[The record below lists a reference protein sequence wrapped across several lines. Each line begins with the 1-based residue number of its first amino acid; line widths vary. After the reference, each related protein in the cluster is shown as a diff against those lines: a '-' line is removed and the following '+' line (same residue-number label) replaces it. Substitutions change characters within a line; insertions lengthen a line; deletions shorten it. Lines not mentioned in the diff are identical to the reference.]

1 MNDPSPVR
9 LVRVE
14 IDGDRGAVKLNSFPG
29 DRIWVEVAKG
39 GQVVGMVERS
49 ADDVGLAASVL
60 EELAEEYANF
70 EPSSYASFPDNLLPK
85 ASIVVP
91 TIYRRTDH
99 LNRTVESLLALDYP
113 DFEIVV
119 VDNRPGVNHDPIP
132 EFTGDGRVR
141 VVLETSIGGSAAR
154 NRGIAVTTGEFIAFT
169 DDDVIVDR
177 NWLRALGVR
186 FALDEDVDA
195 IGGMVRPTDLETR
208 PQLWFE
214 EFYGGFTKSFLAR
227 KWSTKIVADSDP
239 LFPYSAGH
247 FGAGCNMAV
256 RRSAFQRYGGF
267 DVRVGIGT
275 KAKSAEDLKVFIN
288 ILLGGGT
295 VAYEPTALVRHSHRR
310 SSHEF
315 MIQVFGYGTGLTAM
329 YTSLVLDDP
338 RRLVTILRKVP
349 LGLKMLLRPEERL
362 SPSKLTSF
370 PRRTKVYQLL
380 GMAYGPFAYLRS
392 VVSMRKSRSELP

>member
-14 IDGDRGAVKLNSFPG
+14 IGGSLDEVKLDSIPG
-29 DRIWVEVAKG
+29 DRIWMEVAKG

-49 ADDVGLAASVL
+49 ADDVGLAGSVL
-60 EELAEEYANF
+60 EELAEEYASV
-70 EPSSYASFPDNLLPK
+70 EPSSFESFPDKLLPR

-99 LNRTVESLLALDYP
+99 LNRTVESLLALNYP

-119 VDNRPGVNHDPIP
+119 VDNRPGTSHDPIP
-132 EFTGDGRVR
+132 EFPSDGRVR
-141 VVLETSIGGSAAR
+141 VVLEPSCGASAAR
-154 NRGIAVTTGEFIAFT
+154 NRGITETTGEFVAFT
-169 DDDVIVDR
+169 DDDVLVDR

-186 FALDEDVDA
+186 FALDDDIDA
-195 IGGMVRPTDLETR
+195 IGGMVRPTSLDTR

-214 EFYGGFTKSFLAR
+214 EFYGGFTTSFRAK
-227 KWSTKIVADSDP
+227 KWSTEIVGTSDR

-256 RRSAFQRYGGF
+256 RRSAFQHYGDF

-275 KAKSAEDLKVFIN
+275 AAKSGEDLKVFIN

-310 SSHEF
+310 TTHEF
-315 MIQVFGYGTGLTAM
+315 MVQVFGYGTGLTAM
-329 YTSLVLDDP
+329 YTSLVFDDP
-338 RRLVTILRKVP
+338 RRIVAILRKVP
-349 LGLKMLLRPEERL
+349 LGLKMLLRPEHQL
-362 SPSKLTSF
+362 SPSTVTSF
-370 PRRTKVYQLL
+370 PRRTNVYQLL
-380 GMAYGPFAYLRS
+380 GMAYGPFAYVRS
-392 VVSMRKSRSELP
+392 VFATRRASQ

>member
-1 MNDPSPVR
+1 
-9 LVRVE
+9 
-14 IDGDRGAVKLNSFPG
+14 
-29 DRIWVEVAKG
+29 
-39 GQVVGMVERS
+39 MVERS

-99 LNRTVESLLALDYP
+99 LNRTVESLLALDYRTLRSSLWT
-113 DFEIVV
+113 IVPASTMIQY
-119 VDNRPGVNHDPIP
+119 RSS
-132 EFTGDGRVR
+132 RVTVASAWCWKPR
-141 VVLETSIGGSAAR
+141 SEVQAAR

-195 IGGMVRPTDLETR
+195 IVEWFAQRISKRDLSCGLRSSTAASRSHFWRESGAPRSSLTR
-208 PQLWFE
+208 
-214 EFYGGFTKSFLAR
+214 T
-227 KWSTKIVADSDP
+227 IIP
-239 LFPYSAGH
+239 LLCRTLR
-247 FGAGCNMAV
+247 AGCNMAV

-315 MIQVFGYGTGLTAM
+315 MMPGL
-329 YTSLVLDDP
+329 
-338 RRLVTILRKVP
+338 RLRNRVDGNVH
-349 LGLKMLLRPEERL
+349 
-362 SPSKLTSF
+362 
-370 PRRTKVYQLL
+370 V
-380 GMAYGPFAYLRS
+380 ARS
-392 VVSMRKSRSELP
+392 R